1 MLKEIIIKAGK
12 IFLKLNLMI
21 IMLIGLFY
29 LHLYELNPIYPPIR
43 KWILFTFFYFLL
55 FLENI

>member
-1 MLKEIIIKAGK
+1 MLKEIMIKAGK

-29 LHLYELNPIYPPIR
+29 LHLYELNSIYPPIR
-43 KWILFTFFYFLL
+43 K
-55 FLENI
+55 